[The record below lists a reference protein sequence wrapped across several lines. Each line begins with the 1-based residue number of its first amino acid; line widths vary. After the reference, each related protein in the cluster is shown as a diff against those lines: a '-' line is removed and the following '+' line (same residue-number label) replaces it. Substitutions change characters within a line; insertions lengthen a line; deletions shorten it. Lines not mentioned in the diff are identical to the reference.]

1 MISRERIKRWV
12 KFGGSSLFAT
22 LIDQVVA
29 GVLFI
34 VLDAP
39 FAGYDFLRIFLS
51 TLIARVISVA
61 VNFTINNKKVF
72 AGSDWHRSLPRF
84 ILLAACVLALS
95 SLGVWFFHTRLGV
108 NESVAKICVDLAL
121 FFLNYNV
128 QRRWVFK
135 V

>member
-1 MISRERIKRWV
+1 MLSRERIARWV

-29 GVLFI
+29 GILFI
-34 VLDAP
+34 VLAGP
-39 FAGYDFLRIFLS
+39 LEGYDFLRIFVS
-51 TLIARVISVA
+51 TLVARVVSVA
-61 VNFTINNKKVF
+61 VNFTVNSKKVF

-84 ILLAACVLALS
+84 LLLAALVLGLS
-95 SLGVWFFHTRLGV
+95 SLGVWLLHTRLGA

-128 QRRWVFK
+128 QRRWVFRT
-135 V
+135 